1 MVALIMVRREGGGY
15 KTFQYESKVS
25 NGRRLLH
32 TIRPGKSITTPV
44 RKTFYKRRDRGKR
57 SNYRNAQGRNTGRRA
72 ENKVLFVWNTCHNW
86 HSWFYRLLEFFS
98 PK

>member
-1 MVALIMVRREGGGY
+1 MVALIMLRREAAGY
-15 KTFQYESKVS
+15 NTLPSERKGS

-44 RKTFYKRRDRGKR
+44 RKTFYKRRDIGKR

-72 ENKVLFVWNTCHNW
+72 ENKSLFVWNNLHNL